1 MTDNS
6 VFLGRIS
13 EDIPSQPEINPE
25 ATASFASIEH
35 LKQMIRTGV
44 LDIENHTEIQPE
56 IEQIFQKFIHLASCG
71 KCAPCREG
79 TKRMRQLLKKIMEG
93 NGTDQELDQLAEL
106 ADMITNT
113 ALCGL
118 GMKQYVIDP
127 TVCKGCS
134 RCAKQCPVD
143 AISGQIRSP
152 FVINPHKCIRCGSCT
167 DTCAFHAISLTTF
180 GYPA

>member
-13 EDIPSQPEINPE
+13 TDIPSQPEINPE

-56 IEQIFQKFIHLASCG
+56 IEQIFQKFTHLASCG

-79 TKRMRQLLKKIMEG
+79 TKRMRQLLKKSWK
-93 NGTDQELDQLAEL
+93 A
-106 ADMITNT
+106 T
-113 ALCGL
+113 A
-118 GMKQYVIDP
+118 
-127 TVCKGCS
+127 
-134 RCAKQCPVD
+134 
-143 AISGQIRSP
+143 QIR
-152 FVINPHKCIRCGSCT
+152 NW
-167 DTCAFHAISLTTF
+167 ISWRSWQT
-180 GYPA
+180 